1 MRHPS
6 IIEIRDLVRT
16 LNYVVTH
23 HANEEIE
30 DDCLSILDVENIIL
44 TGEIIERQRDR
55 DSKEIKCVIDGCTLE
70 GDAAQAVVK
79 IGATGRLIIITVYVI

>member
-1 MRHPS
+1 
-6 IIEIRDLVRT
+6 VRT

-55 DSKEIKCVIDGCTLE
+55 ESKEIKCIVEGCTLE
-70 GDAAQAVVK
+70 GDAAHTVIK
-79 IGATGRLIIITVYVI
+79 IGATGRLIIITVYVV